1 MAGSG
6 KVKVVRVDSGEATR
20 RYVYLNAFSL
30 ALVLASAF
38 AVILSTHNCREAYAR
53 LQVLEASQW
62 YLQEDHGRLVL
73 EHSTWASH
81 YRVEQ
86 LATRDLGMHAPEAGS
101 QRVVLQ

>member
-1 MAGSG
+1 MAKKGT
-6 KVKVVRVDSGEATR
+6 VKMVRVERGEVVR
-20 RYVYLNAFSL
+20 RYLYLNAFTL

-38 AVILSTHNCREAYAR
+38 AVILSTHNCREAYAK

-86 LATRDLGMHAPEAGS
+86 VAMRDLGMQAPDAGS

>member
-1 MAGSG
+1 MAGNGS
-6 KVKVVRVDSGEATR
+6 VKVVGVGSGDVNR
-20 RYVYLNAFSL
+20 RYLCLNAFALS
-30 ALVLASAF
+30 LVLASAF
-38 AVILSTHNCREAYAR
+38 AVILSTHTCREAYAK

-86 LATRDLGMHAPEAGS
+86 VATRDLGMRAPEAGS

>member
-1 MAGSG
+1 MAGNG
-6 KVKVVRVDSGEATR
+6 TVKVVSVGSGEATR
-20 RYVYLNAFSL
+20 RYLCLNAAAL
-30 ALVLASAF
+30 GLVLASAF
-38 AVILSTHNCREAYAR
+38 AVILSTHNCREAYAK

-86 LATRDLGMHAPEAGS
+86 LATRDLGMRVPEAS
-101 QRVVLQ
+101 SARVVLQ

>member
-1 MAGSG
+1 MAGNDTA
-6 KVKVVRVDSGEATR
+6 KVVRIVGGEETR
-20 RYVYLNAFSL
+20 RYLYLNTLVL

-38 AVILSTHNCREAYAR
+38 AVILSTHNCREAYAK

-86 LATRDLGMHAPEAGS
+86 LAIRDLGMHAPEAGS
-101 QRVVLQ
+101 ARVVLQ

>member
-1 MAGSG
+1 MEGSG
-6 KVKVVRVDSGEATR
+6 TVKVVRVVSGDVNR
-20 RYVYLNAFSL
+20 RYLCLNAL
-30 ALVLASAF
+30 AVALVLSSAF
-38 AVILSTHNCREAYAR
+38 AVILSTHNCREAYAK

-86 LATRDLGMHAPEAGS
+86 VATRDLGMHAPEAAS

>member
-1 MAGSG
+1 MAKKGTVS
-6 KVKVVRVDSGEATR
+6 VVRVERGEVIR
-20 RYVYLNAFSL
+20 HYMYLNAFT
-30 ALVLASAF
+30 LVLVLVSAF
-38 AVILSTHNCREAYAR
+38 AVILSTHNCREAYAK

-86 LATRDLGMHAPEAGS
+86 VARRDLGMHAPDAGS